1 MARGTRI
8 LKLKKDSPEVELNFE
23 LDFLRSLT
31 LEERFKM
38 LFERMKVLN
47 RMLEENG
54 FRKTPEIIKRK

>member
-1 MARGTRI
+1 MPRGTRI

-38 LFERMKVLN
+38 LFERMKMLN